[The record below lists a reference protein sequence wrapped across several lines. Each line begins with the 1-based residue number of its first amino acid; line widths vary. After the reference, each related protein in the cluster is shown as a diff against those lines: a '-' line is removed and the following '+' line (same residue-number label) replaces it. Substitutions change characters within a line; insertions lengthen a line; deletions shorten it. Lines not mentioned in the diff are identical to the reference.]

1 MEASEIEMLIIKDF
15 HPVNNS
21 QILPKESGALDPNQ
35 NELHL
40 LDEQQTLEEINAR
53 FTQHHLVRRILV
65 SYNYPIPKQNG
76 LWILVFAISFFALCL
91 GCCWV
96 TNLWYWPYNIHCK

>member
-1 MEASEIEMLIIKDF
+1 MQTSLEASEIEMLIVQDF

-21 QILPKESGALDPNQ
+21 SILPKESGVLDPSQ

-53 FTQHHLVRRILV
+53 FTQHHLVRPVPRL
-65 SYNYPIPKQNG
+65 
-76 LWILVFAISFFALCL
+76 
-91 GCCWV
+91 
-96 TNLWYWPYNIHCK
+96 IHKA